1 MDLTLLSLSIKVF
14 EFEFEFSL
22 CHVVLTG
29 RQGQVLAAPTFC
41 VFSHCASA
49 ATVSKNICMCR

>member
-1 MDLTLLSLSIKVF
+1 MDLTLISLSIKVF

-49 ATVSKNICMCR
+49 ATV